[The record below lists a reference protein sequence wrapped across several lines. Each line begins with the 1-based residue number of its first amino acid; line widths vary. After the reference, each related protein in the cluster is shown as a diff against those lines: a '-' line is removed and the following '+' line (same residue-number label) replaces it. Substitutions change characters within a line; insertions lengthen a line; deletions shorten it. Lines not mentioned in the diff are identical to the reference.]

1 MKVDCLN
8 VKSLAL
14 LGLLFP
20 LNPAFA
26 DEWHYNNV
34 IIGERATGMGG
45 AYTAISDDPSGL
57 FHNPAGIVYG
67 GNRNLSASVN
77 AFSAST
83 TTYKGVLG
91 GRNWERKSSA
101 LLPNFFGITQ
111 PLGDGTIGFSYAVT
125 DSVSEDQDSIFNNI
139 GNPLVGTDIR
149 DYLINVNNEDNT
161 YKLGPSYA
169 VEINDELSIG
179 VTLYLHVRDREL
191 IANQWIRYNND
202 ELDWFN
208 QYVQSSETGIEP
220 ILGVMWSPFDKYSLG
235 MTIRQVSIIDA
246 ENSSQLICVSDQGTP
261 PDPQCATPV
270 GGTALDPAHAVNNV
284 ERDLPTQIN
293 LGVAYFHSNDL
304 LLSGDLALYT
314 STDTAESVVNL
325 ALGGEYY
332 SSENWAYRGGFY
344 TNFANTPDVIAG
356 QSGQD
361 DHVDIY
367 GLTFS
372 VSHFTR
378 DSSITLGLSYTTGSG
393 DAQIDATDPTAI
405 QGVDMSSFSFYISS
419 SLSY

>member
-1 MKVDCLN
+1 MKLDQMS
-8 VKSLAL
+8 VKSLATFCL
-14 LGLLFP
+14 IFFSNSLY
-20 LNPAFA
+20 A

-77 AFSAST
+77 AFSVST

-101 LLPNFFGITQ
+101 LLPNFFGLTQ
-111 PLGDGTIGFSYAVT
+111 PLGGGIIGFSYAVT
-125 DSVSEDQDSIFNNI
+125 DSVSEDQDSLFNNV
-139 GNPLVGTDIR
+139 NVDIR

-161 YKLGPSYA
+161 YKIGPSYA
-169 VEINDELSIG
+169 VEINDELSVG
-179 VTLYLHVRDREL
+179 ATLYLHVRDREL
-191 IANQWIRYNND
+191 ISNQWIRYNND

-220 ILGVMWSPFDKYSLG
+220 ILGIMWSPFDQYSLG
-235 MTIRQVSIIDA
+235 MTIRQVSIVDA
-246 ENSSQLICVSDQGTP
+246 ENSSQTICVSDQTTA
-261 PDPQCATPV
+261 PDPQCVTPT
-270 GGTALDPAHAVNNV
+270 GGTALDPGHGVNNV
-284 ERDLPTQIN
+284 ERDMPTQIN
-293 LGVAYFHSNDL
+293 LGVAHFRSNDL
-304 LLSGDLALYT
+304 LLSADLAFYT
-314 STDTAESVVNL
+314 STNTAESVMNL
-325 ALGGEYY
+325 AFGAEYY
-332 SSENWAYRGGFY
+332 SNESWAFRGGFY
-344 TNFANTPDVIAG
+344 TDFANTPDVIAG

-372 VSHFTR
+372 ASHFTR
-378 DSSITLGLSYTTGSG
+378 DSSITLGINYNTGSG
-393 DAQIDATDPTAI
+393 DAQIDATDPTAV
-405 QGVDMSSFSFYISS
+405 QGVDVSSFSLFISS